1 MKKYVCGLGALV
13 APSLIGAM
21 VVVGCGE
28 DGTDDGGFLPGDPS
42 EICGP
47 CGTLATGDVG
57 ISGDARLDGFFKAL
71 STMQNANLSIKADFE
86 ANIRA
91 LAGLYDIELTGEI
104 NAAAVGQVTAA
115 IEADIAANVE
125 GELIVDYQP
134 ARCQANVNV
143 AFEAQAKCEVKAGC
157 EVMANPGQLSVA
169 CEGQC
174 SGGCSAGC
182 TGDFSCE
189 VEAPSIECTGRCEG
203 ACSLEAGGACNGTCR
218 GECDGTCSVQN
229 ADGSCAGEC
238 TGDCTGT
245 CELTVAAECSG
256 SCTGKCLVNQ
266 GTAQC
271 TGEVSCRGECSGSCS
286 GSCEGSFTPPSASAE
301 CEASADCQA
310 SAKAEANAS
319 LECSPPQLKIDYALN
334 ADAELNA
341 QALFTARLGEI
352 KARGIAIVQGA
363 AKYEAL
369 FTGEVNGEAVFTPS
383 PAAELTA
390 SVQGFAN
397 ASAFAEFDIPATKI
411 TCVVAAFGDAAD
423 ILGGFATETTATLQ
437 AQAEFVGEF
446 TTGFGGGA

>member
-28 DGTDDGGFLPGDPS
+28 DGTDDGGLGGLPGGDD
-42 EICGP
+42 ICGP

-71 STMQNANLSIKADFE
+71 STMQNANVSIKADFE

-91 LAGLYDIELTGEI
+91 LAALYDIELTGEI

-115 IEADIAANVE
+115 IEADITANVQ

-143 AFEAQAKCEVKAGC
+143 AVEAQAKCEVKADC
-157 EVMANPGQLSVA
+157 EVEVNPGQVSVA

-203 ACSLEAGGACNGTCR
+203 ACSLEAGGTCNGTCR
-218 GECDGTCSVQN
+218 GECDGTCTVEN

-245 CELTVAAECSG
+245 CELAVAAECSG

-271 TGEVSCRGECSGSCS
+271 TGNVSCRGECSGSCS
-286 GSCEGSFTPPSASAE
+286 GGCEGNFTPPSASAA

-319 LECSPPQLKIDYALN
+319 LECTPPQLKIDYALN
-334 ADAELNA
+334 ANAELDA
-341 QALFTARLGEI
+341 QALFTARLTEI

-369 FTGEVNGEAVFTPS
+369 FTGEVNGEVVFDPS
-383 PAAELTA
+383 PAAALTT
-390 SVQGFAN
+390 SVQGFASV
-397 ASAFAEFDIPATKI
+397 SAFSRFDIPALKA
-411 TCVVAAFGDAAD
+411 TCALAAFGEAAT
-423 ILGGFATETTATLQ
+423 ILSGFATETTATIQ
-437 AQAEFVGEF
+437 AQAAFVSDF
-446 TTGFGGGA
+446 TTGFSG